1 MGTNSDLYLIGIAVL
16 IFLIIVFLYLR
27 KISNSGKL
35 KVKIEEVPES
45 FKEDKSLEIEGQQAF
60 EFNEEEI
67 KSYEEDQE
75 KKYFLQPALTTSAH
89 VRILVLRALYE
100 R

>member
-16 IFLIIVFLYLR
+16 IFLIIVFLYLS

-45 FKEDKSLEIEGQQAF
+45 LKEDKSLEIEG
-60 EFNEEEI
+60 N
-67 KSYEEDQE
+67 
-75 KKYFLQPALTTSAH
+75 T
-89 VRILVLRALYE
+89 LRAFLW
-100 R
+100 